1 MPRKLAAHTARM
13 KTENNNLFLN
23 LADALIG
30 DTQFCSKVSSPE
42 FSTTR
47 LEIINSLIIKHAST
61 VTFNLPN
68 NDPYRYVNR
77 RICSINLSTLPDDS
91 SVHQLQALFNRANSD
106 RNAQHTSKVHLAK
119 QLGLHIDNELLDLPV
134 YTVKRRSDQNAYPPL
149 HYFVHERPDLPVPP
163 VPPVIDPTCS
173 SCSKFHTLD
182 ETRLSITLY
191 ENDSG
196 IFIDADTGEL
206 VAIQIRNF
214 ALGEPTEILEWGSTL
229 IRESIN
235 RRSLSQRNNP
245 GSLARVRVSPGPR
258 SAQMFGWVRNLKKR
272 FLKGDRID
280 HDNNIS
286 SLFGLFYALIR
297 SRAPSIA
304 NQYEAV
310 MSSSGLPALDPTQS
324 ESFRL
329 PLRPGHSVSFN
340 GYPLA
345 PPEGYIAVDFTKQ
358 IHHDTHWLGCP
369 WACSW
374 NLSRTQPNNQVG
386 ALSGASFFISSYGIR
401 IINSSNSMTAW
412 RMDDWH
418 GTGCYYDNLSHVGL
432 SLLLSKSIQTVWYKY
447 LSKLQSGEL
456 GEGDLLW
463 SD

>member
-1 MPRKLAAHTARM
+1 
-13 KTENNNLFLN
+13 
-23 LADALIG
+23 
-30 DTQFCSKVSSPE
+30 
-42 FSTTR
+42 
-47 LEIINSLIIKHAST
+47 
-61 VTFNLPN
+61 
-68 NDPYRYVNR
+68 
-77 RICSINLSTLPDDS
+77 
-91 SVHQLQALFNRANSD
+91 
-106 RNAQHTSKVHLAK
+106 
-119 QLGLHIDNELLDLPV
+119 
-134 YTVKRRSDQNAYPPL
+134 
-149 HYFVHERPDLPVPP
+149 
-163 VPPVIDPTCS
+163 
-173 SCSKFHTLD
+173 
-182 ETRLSITLY
+182 
-191 ENDSG
+191 
-196 IFIDADTGEL
+196 
-206 VAIQIRNF
+206 
-214 ALGEPTEILEWGSTL
+214 
-229 IRESIN
+229 
-235 RRSLSQRNNP
+235 
-245 GSLARVRVSPGPR
+245 
-258 SAQMFGWVRNLKKR
+258 
-272 FLKGDRID
+272 
-280 HDNNIS
+280 
-286 SLFGLFYALIR
+286 
-297 SRAPSIA
+297 
-304 NQYEAV
+304 
-310 MSSSGLPALDPTQS
+310 MSSTGLPALDPTQS

-345 PPEGYIAVDFTKQ
+345 QPEGYIAVDFTKQ